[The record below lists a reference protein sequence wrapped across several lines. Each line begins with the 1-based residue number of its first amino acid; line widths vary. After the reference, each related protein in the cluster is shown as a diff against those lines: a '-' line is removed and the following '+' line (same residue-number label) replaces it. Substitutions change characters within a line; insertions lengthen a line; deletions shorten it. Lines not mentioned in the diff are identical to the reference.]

1 MAAHALRLTDD
12 ADPPAPPPTTRERK
26 RRVRTKKPQPVI
38 GYAVY
43 CQVRGKW
50 SSSNTHEIG
59 EMSRSI
65 DLYPDFRGAVEQMI
79 NSHCGHDPEAIK
91 RAMIVKV
98 VIDPA
103 NAVCI
108 GERKMPAVA
117 AE

>member
-1 MAAHALRLTDD
+1 MPFQKGNHGRPCFETDRRCGSARASANNSRAQAPRAHEEAAA
-12 ADPPAPPPTTRERK
+12 
-26 RRVRTKKPQPVI
+26 
-38 GYAVY
+38 G
-43 CQVRGKW
+43 
-50 SSSNTHEIG
+50 EIG